1 MDKLDTGNN
10 RTNTRLTF
18 DYFGNI
24 RMKLLKMGLQ
34 IGRIFPEK
42 CLLTG
47 LAFAANNFLVFLGVE
62 DHHLVKLPMDV
73 GEVDLG
79 FDDLSCCC
87 RAGAR
92 GLCLLHYEE
101 LKSRTTLLYETIRR
115 LRPTTNGSKLHK

>member
-101 LKSRTTLLYETIRR
+101 LNSRTTLL
-115 LRPTTNGSKLHK
+115 